1 MQINNDFTIVRKV
14 NSGNFVINMNGTN
27 FIVEPD
33 MANYNEVEN
42 FYNEIKSIL
51 PDSRDDA
58 INNGDVTVPDFVT
71 TFAPKTEAEEAI
83 KTKPSIDKTQVLK
96 NSLEK
101 MIDFF
106 SEFSFAPSYRFINTL
121 AHVGNKSMRASKNFV
136 ANYFALTDSPYV
148 VEVKEKI
155 KSAEFDEILKGICNY
170 GEPAHTV
177 NNRLKIYYG
186 AAGTGKTT
194 LAQSETDNRCIVCNA
209 SMLPADL
216 MEDFV
221 FTDGHPDFN
230 PSLLYDC
237 MEKGLPIVLD
247 EINLLPF
254 DSLRFLQGIT
264 DGKSIVS
271 YKNREIHIKEGFQII
286 GTMNLTLGGATYGLP
301 EPLVDRCSEI
311 REFNLTAEQL
321 MGAIM

>member
-1 MQINNDFTIVRKV
+1 MQINNDFTIVRKA
-14 NSGNFVINMNGTN
+14 NSGNFIVNMNGTN
-27 FIVEPD
+27 FIVEPG

-71 TFAPKTEAEEAI
+71 TSAPKTETEEAI
-83 KTKPSIDKTQVLK
+83 KAKPAIDKTQVLK
-96 NSLEK
+96 NSLKK
-101 MIDFF
+101 MINFF
-106 SEFSFAPSYRFINTL
+106 SEFSFTPSYRFVNTL
-121 AHVGNKSMRASKNFV
+121 ARKSMKTSKNFV

-155 KSAEFDEILKGICNY
+155 KSAEFDEILKGIYNY
-170 GEPAHTV
+170 GEPTHAV
-177 NNRLKIYYG
+177 NNRLKVYYG

-321 MGAIM
+321 MSAIM

>member
-1 MQINNDFTIVRKV
+1 MQINNDFNIVRKAA
-14 NSGNFVINMNGTN
+14 SGNFVINMNGTN
-27 FIVEPD
+27 FIIRPG
-33 MANYNEVEN
+33 MANYSAVEV
-42 FYNEIKSIL
+42 FYNEIKNIY
-51 PDSRDDA
+51 PDCRDMA
-58 INNGDVTVPDFVT
+58 IRNGEVIIPDFT
-71 TFAPKTEAEEAI
+71 APKVEAEEAV
-83 KTKPSIDKTQVLK
+83 KAEPTIDKTQVLK

-101 MIDFF
+101 MINFF
-106 SEFSFAPSYRFINTL
+106 SEFSFAPSFRFINTL
-121 AHVGNKSMRASKNFV
+121 AHMSIKASKNFV

-148 VEVKEKI
+148 MEVKEKI
-155 KSAEFDEILKGICNY
+155 KSAEFDEILKGIRSY

-177 NNRLKIYYG
+177 NNRLKVYYG

>member
-1 MQINNDFTIVRKV
+1 MQINNNFNIVRKA

-27 FIVEPD
+27 FIVKPG

-42 FYNEIKSIL
+42 FYNEVKSIY
-51 PDSRDDA
+51 PDYRDSA
-58 INNGDVTVPDFVT
+58 IRKGSIIVPVFT
-71 TFAPKTEAEEAI
+71 APKVEAEEAV
-83 KTKPSIDKTQVLK
+83 KAKPVIDKAQVLK

-101 MIDFF
+101 MINFF
-106 SEFSFAPSYRFINTL
+106 SEFSFAPSFRFINTL
-121 AHVGNKSMRASKNFV
+121 AHKNIEASKGFV

-148 VEVKEKI
+148 MEVKEKI
-155 KSAEFDEILKGICNY
+155 KSAEFDEILKGIHNY

-177 NNRLKIYYG
+177 NNRLKVYYG

-264 DGKSIVS
+264 DGKSIIS